1 DFIGSVARDD
11 GSRVAALAGEVPA
24 LIGRLESLR
33 SGELPE
39 PVVPVAP
46 VPTPPEPVQPAAEPV
61 TPIDASLLELF
72 AEEAETQLS
81 ALSEGLVALES
92 AADGKAVLD
101 ALMRAAHSLKGAARI
116 VGLDPLVKVSHVLE
130 DYFVAALKG
139 EVTVGPAA
147 VDVLLGAVDFI
158 GSVARDDGSR
168 VAALAGEVP
177 ALVRRMQDLRAGVS
191 PAAVQSPAPAAPTRE
206 TPPPAAAV
214 PSPEPPPPPPA
225 AAVRKGA
232 DKGIRM
238 STEALARLTAMAAE
252 TAVEAGRLERL
263 VDEAGLLRERHRE
276 LREAL
281 GRLRASLEGESGIA
295 LAGSALAAA
304 IDRLEECRR
313 LAAQRDEQ
321 LEQFA
326 RRSTL
331 LANRLSRETLAS
343 RMLPFGTILRGF
355 PRLVRDLSRE
365 LGKSCRL
372 TLAGEETAIDR
383 EILERL
389 EAPLNHILRNALDH
403 GLELPEDRRRAGK
416 PPEGSL
422 RVAASHRAGRLL
434 VTVAEDGRGIDP
446 ERLRKAVI
454 DRGLESPEKA
464 ERLSAEELY
473 EFLFLPGFSTAAK
486 VSEISGR
493 GVGLDAVRSMVQEA
507 GGAVTLQSAPGKG
520 TTFNLE
526 LPITRAV
533 SRALLVDIAGDR
545 FAVPLE
551 RVDRALRPAQEDI
564 RTIEGRPYLHVDGA
578 DVALVPAEEVLE
590 LEGNGSQMP
599 TCSVLVVAEGAR
611 KYGLIVDRFV
621 GESSLV
627 VRPLDTRLGELPDV
641 AAYSTDDAGQIIL
654 FLDVDQLVRGIDAL
668 VSEGRLR
675 RPGRQRDRHGEGPER
690 RRILVVDDSLTVRQ
704 AERQLLENAGYLV
717 EVAVDGVEA
726 WSAVRLGAYDLVV
739 TDVDM
744 PRMNGIELV
753 RRIRGD
759 ARLERLPVVVVSY
772 KDREEDRLRGLEVG
786 ADRYLA
792 KGGLLDQA
800 LVEAV
805 LDLIGGPER

>member
-1 DFIGSVARDD
+1 
-11 GSRVAALAGEVPA
+11 
-24 LIGRLESLR
+24 
-33 SGELPE
+33 
-39 PVVPVAP
+39 
-46 VPTPPEPVQPAAEPV
+46 
-61 TPIDASLLELF
+61 
-72 AEEAETQLS
+72 
-81 ALSEGLVALES
+81 
-92 AADGKAVLD
+92 
-101 ALMRAAHSLKGAARI
+101 
-116 VGLDPLVKVSHVLE
+116 
-130 DYFVAALKG
+130 
-139 EVTVGPAA
+139 VGPAA

-158 GSVARDDGSR
+158 GSVARDDGSH

-177 ALVRRMQDLRAGVS
+177 ALVRRMQDLRSGVV
-191 PAAVQSPAPAAPTRE
+191 AAPVQALPPAAPVRE
-206 TPPPAAAV
+206 APSPAVPIQEAPPTPAA
-214 PSPEPPPPPPA
+214 
-225 AAVRKGA
+225 RKGA

-263 VDEAGLLRERHRE
+263 VDEAALLREGHRE

-281 GRLRASLEGESGIA
+281 GRLRASLEGEGSIA
-295 LAGSALAAA
+295 TAGSALASA

-313 LAAQRDEQ
+313 LATRRDEQ

-343 RMLPFGTILRGF
+343 RMLPFGTILKGF

-416 PPEGSL
+416 PAEGSL

-446 ERLRKAVI
+446 ERLRKAVV
-454 DRGLESPEKA
+454 DRGLETPDKA

-507 GGAVTLQSAPGKG
+507 GGAVTLHSAPGKG

-551 RVDRALRPAQEDI
+551 RVERALRPPREEI

-578 DVALVPAEEVLE
+578 EVALVPAAEVLE
-590 LEGNGSQMP
+590 LEGHAADLP
-599 TCSVLVVAEGAR
+599 ICSVLVVAEGGR
-611 KYGLIVDRFV
+611 QYGLLVDQFV
-621 GESSLV
+621 GESNLV
-627 VRPLDTRLGELPDV
+627 VRPLDPRLGELPDV
-641 AAYSTDDAGQIIL
+641 AAYSTDDAGHIIL
-654 FLDVDQLVRGIDAL
+654 FLDIDQLVRGIDAL

-675 RPGRQRDRHGEGPER
+675 RPGRQRDRRDEGLER
-690 RRILVVDDSLTVRQ
+690 RRVLVVDDSLTVRQ

-717 EVAVDGVEA
+717 DVAVDGVEA
-726 WSAVRLGAYDLVV
+726 WSAVRLGAYDMVV

-772 KDREEDRLRGLEVG
+772 KDREEDRMRGLEVG

-800 LVEAV
+800 LVAAV

>member
-1 DFIGSVARDD
+1 MPA
-11 GSRVAALAGEVPA
+11 VAA
-24 LIGRLESLR
+24 
-33 SGELPE
+33 PE
-39 PVVPVAP
+39 APPPVVA
-46 VPTPPEPVQPAAEPV
+46 
-61 TPIDASLLELF
+61 
-72 AEEAETQLS
+72 
-81 ALSEGLVALES
+81 
-92 AADGKAVLD
+92 
-101 ALMRAAHSLKGAARI
+101 
-116 VGLDPLVKVSHVLE
+116 
-130 DYFVAALKG
+130 
-139 EVTVGPAA
+139 
-147 VDVLLGAVDFI
+147 
-158 GSVARDDGSR
+158 
-168 VAALAGEVP
+168 
-177 ALVRRMQDLRAGVS
+177 
-191 PAAVQSPAPAAPTRE
+191 
-206 TPPPAAAV
+206 
-214 PSPEPPPPPPA
+214 
-225 AAVRKGA
+225 RKGA

-238 STEALARLTAMAAE
+238 STEALGRLTAMAAE

-263 VDEAGLLRERHRE
+263 VDEASLLRERHRE

-281 GRLRASLEGESGIA
+281 GRLRASLEGEAGIA
-295 LAGSALAAA
+295 MAGSALASA

-313 LAAQRDEQ
+313 LAGQRDEQ

-372 TLAGEETAIDR
+372 ILAGEETAIDR

-416 PPEGSL
+416 PAEGTL
-422 RVAASHRAGRLL
+422 RVSASHRSGRLL
-434 VTVAEDGRGIDP
+434 VTIAEDGRGIDP
-446 ERLRKAVI
+446 ERLRRAVI
-454 DRGLESPEKA
+454 ERGLETPDKA
-464 ERLSAEELY
+464 GQLSAEELY

-507 GGAVTLQSAPGKG
+507 GGAVTLQSSPGQG
-520 TTFNLE
+520 TTFSLE
-526 LPITRAV
+526 LPVTRAV
-533 SRALLVDIAGDR
+533 SRALLVDVAGDR

-551 RVDRALRPAQEDI
+551 RVERALRPPREEI
-564 RTIEGRPYLHVDGA
+564 RTIEGRPYLHVDGV
-578 DVALVPAEEVLE
+578 DVALVPAAEVLE
-590 LEGNGSQMP
+590 LEGDTTESS

-611 KYGLIVDRFV
+611 RYGLVVDRFV
-621 GESSLV
+621 GESTLV
-627 VRPLDTRLGELPDV
+627 VRPLDARLGELPDV
-641 AAYSTDDAGQIIL
+641 AACSTDDAGHIIL

-675 RPGRQRDRHGEGPER
+675 RPGRQRDRREEGPAR
-690 RRILVVDDSLTVRQ
+690 RRLLVVDDSLTVRQ

-717 EVAVDGVEA
+717 DVAVDGVEA

-772 KDREEDRLRGLEVG
+772 KDREEDRMRGLEVG

-805 LDLIGGPER
+805 LDLIGGPEH